1 MAASALLATIQCVY
15 WLLIYSRMWLH
26 NRAWTKGKVK
36 HTDEQAPISVIIT
49 ARDECHFL
57 RENLEDILRQDYP
70 RFEVI
75 VINEG
80 LHDES
85 EDFLQQMAN
94 RYPHLYHSF
103 VPPTSKYVSR
113 KKLAITLGIK
123 ASKYDWLVMTE
134 ASCKPAGNQWLRQMA
149 RNFTPQT
156 EIVLGHSRHH
166 EATRKKFPFI
176 ALDNLFDAMRS
187 LGMAI
192 AGYPYKGIG
201 RNLAYRKSLF
211 YRIKGFTEHLNL
223 LKGDDDL
230 FVNSA
235 ATRTNTVVECHP
247 DSVMHLPAPIR
258 AKEWREEKIS
268 YAHNARFYQGAQ
280 RWLLGFETTTRLLF
294 YASTFSLLFIGI
306 SASHYLGA
314 TIGVCL
320 FLLRWCIVALITS
333 GTSRSVGERSRYILM
348 VPVFDVIQPLQSMR
362 NKLFCLF
369 RKKSEFQRK

>member
-1 MAASALLATIQCVY
+1 M
-15 WLLIYSRMWLH
+15 
-26 NRAWTKGKVK
+26 
-36 HTDEQAPISVIIT
+36 
-49 ARDECHFL
+49 
-57 RENLEDILRQDYP
+57 
-70 RFEVI
+70 
-75 VINEG
+75 
-80 LHDES
+80 
-85 EDFLQQMAN
+85 
-94 RYPHLYHSF
+94 
-103 VPPTSKYVSR
+103 
-113 KKLAITLGIK
+113 GIK
-123 ASKYDWLVMTE
+123 AGKYDWLVMTE

-280 RWLLGFETTTRLLF
+280 RRLLGFETTTRLLF

-348 VPVFDVIQPLQSMR
+348 VRYLMSYNPYNPCATNCFASFARRVSFRENSFSLIQGEGD
-362 NKLFCLF
+362 C
-369 RKKSEFQRK
+369 KSSAPDGVYTY